1 MAHKSPPAPVMEGEV
16 TPLPEEFFTE
26 VISQIKDIAEL
37 KVILHFSYLLSRKKG
52 HPGVVSR
59 GELSAHCVPVMGEKE
74 FQKGL
79 KLAVERGVILSSRR
93 DSGGGG
99 EEVYFSRKVS
109 EPAPRQPNIFALYE
123 ENIGL
128 LTPLIAE
135 ELKEAEKRYPQKWI
149 EEAFREAVVLNKR
162 SWRYIA
168 RILESWASGGKDS
181 GEHRPGAKKSGPDK
195 YIRGKYGHL
204 VKR

>member
-1 MAHKSPPAPVMEGEV
+1 M
-16 TPLPEEFFTE
+16 PESFFTD
-26 VISQIKDIAEL
+26 VISQITDVAEL
-37 KVILHFSYLLSRKKG
+37 KVILHFSHLLSRQQE
-52 HPGVVSR
+52 HRGVVKR
-59 GELSAHCVPVMGEKE
+59 GELLAHCAPVMGEKE
-74 FQKGL
+74 FHRGL
-79 KLAVERGVILSSRR
+79 QLAMERGVILSSR
-93 DSGGGG
+93 GEG
-99 EEVYFSRKVS
+99 EEVYLSR
-109 EPAPRQPNIFALYE
+109 ELAPRKPNIFALYE

-149 EEAFREAVVLNKR
+149 EEAFREAVELNKR

-168 RILESWASGGKDS
+168 RILESWASGGKES